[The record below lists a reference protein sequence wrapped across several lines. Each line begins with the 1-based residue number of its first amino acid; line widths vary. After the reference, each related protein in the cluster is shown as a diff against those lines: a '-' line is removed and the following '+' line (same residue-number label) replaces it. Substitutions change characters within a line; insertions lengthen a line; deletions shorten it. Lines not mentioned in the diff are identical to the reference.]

1 MSNVAVP
8 SMPGLCEH
16 SKMPTVAAT
25 GIVGRDLLARN
36 DVQVTPSGET
46 NALNELPE
54 RTSFIQRLGK
64 E

>member
-1 MSNVAVP
+1 MSKVAVP
-8 SMPGLCEH
+8 SLVVLWEH
-16 SKMPTVAAT
+16 SKSPTVAAV
-25 GIVGRDLLARN
+25 GIVGRDLLARTE
-36 DVQVTPSGET
+36 VQVTPSGLR